1 MSEKEIN
8 VRSYLNV
15 IIEQDKIFLQKLGI
29 RISEL
34 RKLQNLTKVQLAF
47 EINTS
52 ESNIR
57 RIEKGQI
64 NAGIITLN
72 KIAEVLNVSLSE
84 LVQIDEIH

>member
-1 MSEKEIN
+1 MSEIN
-8 VRSYLNV
+8 FTIRPYLDMV
-15 IIEQDKIFLQKLGI
+15 IEQDKIFLQRLGK

-34 RKLQNLTKVQLAF
+34 RLRYKLTKVQLAF

-64 NAGIITLN
+64 NVGIITLN
-72 KIAEVLNVSLSE
+72 KIAEVFNVSLSE
-84 LVQIDEIH
+84 LVKLD

>member
-1 MSEKEIN
+1 MGEIN
-8 VRSYLNV
+8 FTIRPYLDMV
-15 IIEQDKIFLQKLGI
+15 IEQDKIFLQRLGK

-34 RKLQNLTKVQLAF
+34 RLRYKLTKVQLAF

-64 NAGIITLN
+64 NVGIITLN
-72 KIAEVLNVSLSE
+72 KIAEVFNISLSE
-84 LVQIDEIH
+84 LVRFD

>member
-1 MSEKEIN
+1 MSEIN
-8 VRSYLNV
+8 FTIRPYLDMV
-15 IIEQDKIFLQKLGI
+15 IEQDKIFLQRLGK

-34 RKLQNLTKVQLAF
+34 RLRYKLTKVQLAF

-64 NAGIITLN
+64 NVGIITLN
-72 KIAEVLNVSLSE
+72 KIAEVFNISLSE
-84 LVQIDEIH
+84 LVRFD

>member
-1 MSEKEIN
+1 MLHP
-8 VRSYLNV
+8 YLNV
-15 IIEQDKIFLQKLGI
+15 VIEQDKIFLQKLGK

-34 RKLQNLTKVQLAF
+34 RLHQNVTKVQLAF

-64 NAGIITLN
+64 NVGIITLR
-72 KIAEVLNVSLSE
+72 KIAEALNTSLPE
-84 LVQIDEIH
+84 LIQVD

>member
-1 MSEKEIN
+1 MSEIKLMHHP
-8 VRSYLNV
+8 YLNV
-15 IIEQDKIFLQKLGI
+15 VIEQDKIFLQKLGN

-34 RKLQNLTKVQLAF
+34 RTNQKLTKVQLAF

-64 NAGIITLN
+64 NSGIITLN
-72 KIAEVLNVSLSE
+72 KIAEALNTSLSD
-84 LVQIDEIH
+84 LVQID